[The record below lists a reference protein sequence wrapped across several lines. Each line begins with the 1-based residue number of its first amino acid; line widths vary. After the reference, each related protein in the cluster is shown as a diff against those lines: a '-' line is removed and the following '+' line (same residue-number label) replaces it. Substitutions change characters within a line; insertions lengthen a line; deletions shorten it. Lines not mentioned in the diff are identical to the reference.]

1 MAVAGDP
8 TGRVRLYWPTFGE
21 GRVDAVTVVVPIVTR
36 DEFNREMD
44 DRDRAGFLIL
54 VLGDLI

>member
-36 DEFNREMD
+36 DEFNREMKGMTGT
-44 DRDRAGFLIL
+44 AQAF
-54 VLGDLI
+54 